1 MKKIALF
8 SIGIVCFSV
17 THIYGQNLSWDSLNK
32 RRLEIN
38 RQQLYILGAWGAA
51 NVIQGSISANN
62 SNGSTRYFHQMN
74 AYWNGVNLAIA
85 GLGLWGLKYQMK
97 QSFGPAQ
104 MIQEQRILEKFLLL
118 NTGLDAA
125 YIMTGL
131 YLREKGMRQN
141 NDRNKGFGNSLIFQG
156 SSLLV
161 LDLVHYFA
169 HQKNG
174 KVLQDQVNKLQWNVG
189 LNGAGLTY
197 RF

>member
-1 MKKIALF
+1 MKKIAIL
-8 SIGIVCFSV
+8 SILTGFLWS
-17 THIYGQNLSWDSLNK
+17 TEIYGQHLSWDSINK

-38 RQQLYILGAWGAA
+38 RQHLYILGAWGAA
-51 NVIQGSISANN
+51 NVIQGSISASN
-62 SNGSTRYFHQMN
+62 STGSTRYFHQMN

-104 MIQEQRILEKFLLL
+104 LIQEQRTLEKFLLL

-131 YLREKGMRQN
+131 YLREKGLRQN
-141 NDRNKGFGNSLIFQG
+141 SDRSKGFGNSLIFQG
-156 SSLLV
+156 SFLLV

-174 KVLQDQVNKLQWNVG
+174 KALQDQVNKLQWNVG
-189 LNGAGLTY
+189 LSGAGLTY

>member
-1 MKKIALF
+1 MLKKTFIFIFTSLLF
-8 SIGIVCFSV
+8 CGKIN
-17 THIYGQNLSWDSLNK
+17 GQSLNWDSLNK

-38 RQQLYILGAWGAA
+38 RQHLYILGAWGAA
-51 NVIQGSISANN
+51 NLIQGSISASN
-62 SNGSTRYFHQMN
+62 SNGSARYFHQMN
-74 AYWNGVNLAIA
+74 AYWNGVNVAIA
-85 GLGLWGLKYQMK
+85 GLGLLGLKYQLK

-104 MIQEQRILEKFLLL
+104 MIQEQRVLEKFLLL

-125 YIMTGL
+125 YITTGL
-131 YLREKGMRQN
+131 FLRERGLRLN

-156 SSLLV
+156 SFLLV

-174 KVLQDQVNKLQWNVG
+174 KALQDQVNKLQWNVG
-189 LNGAGLTY
+189 TNGAGLTY

>member
-1 MKKIALF
+1 MKKIALL
-8 SIGIVCFSV
+8 SIGIVCLSCS
-17 THIYGQNLSWDSLNK
+17 HLYGQNLSWDSLNK

-104 MIQEQRILEKFLLL
+104 LIQEQRTLEKFLLL

-156 SSLLV
+156 SFLLV

-189 LNGAGLTY
+189 LNGAALTY